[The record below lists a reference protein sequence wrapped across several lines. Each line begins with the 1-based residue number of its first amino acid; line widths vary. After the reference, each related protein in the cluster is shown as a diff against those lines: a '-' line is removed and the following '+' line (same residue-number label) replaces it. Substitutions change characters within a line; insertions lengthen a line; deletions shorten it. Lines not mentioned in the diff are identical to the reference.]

1 MTLEIITRGNSNTND
16 TISRGELKPKCHYI
30 HPIHIMSYG
39 IDLILENIALE
50 IITGGVSTANV
61 TISSGKF
68 WPKCLCTRLFD
79 VL

>member
-1 MTLEIITRGNSNTND
+1 MYY
-16 TISRGELKPKCHYI
+16 K
-30 HPIHIMSYG
+30 

-61 TISSGKF
+61 MIYSGKF

-79 VL
+79 VI

>member
-1 MTLEIITRGNSNTND
+1 MALEIITGVNHNFNV

-50 IITGGVSTANV
+50 NIKGGVSTANA

-68 WPKCLCTRLFD
+68 
-79 VL
+79 

>member
-1 MTLEIITRGNSNTND
+1 
-16 TISRGELKPKCHYI
+16 
-30 HPIHIMSYG
+30 MSYI

-79 VL
+79 II